1 MKTIRNIVI
10 GLCISAIAGCTGHS
24 SQPQEDTVKSDYEI
38 KQGKPLSPNDWR
50 FYNVAQQTVCI
61 PVSWTPANQHQYL
74 FYVDLGKISPGA
86 YFIVAKRNQTDKFNA
101 HIGLKEAYHTLEK
114 DTTGTFTGDNMV
126 KMDYQDKQVYSGDIK
141 TSGANMSYTN
151 YITIFEKYNEVF
163 EIALK
168 IDDGKAAAYQQIYK
182 NIVFNFYS
190 QNKLIFNATDKI
202 IKSEK
207 VDLDA
212 L

>member
-1 MKTIRNIVI
+1 MKTIRNIII
-10 GLCISAIAGCTGHS
+10 GLCISALAACGGHTPQ
-24 SQPQEDTVKSDYEI
+24 SQQDTSKSDFEI

-50 FYNVAQQTVCI
+50 FYDVGQQSVCI

-86 YFIVAKRNQTDKFNA
+86 YFIVAKRTQTDKFNA
-101 HIGLKEAYHTLEK
+101 HIGLKGAYQALQK
-114 DTTGTFTGDNMV
+114 DTAGIMTGDNIL

-141 TSGANMSYTN
+141 TSGAHMSYTN
-151 YITIFEKYNEVF
+151 YITVFEKYNEVF

-168 IDDGKAAAYQQIYK
+168 IDDSKAAAYQDIYK

-190 QNKLIFNATDKI
+190 RDKLIFNATDKI
-202 IKSEK
+202 IKTEK
-207 VDLDA
+207 VDLDG